1 MPARPPVLSKTPPVG
16 FDVRVVGR
24 GSSGNLWREHRLCL
38 GFWGGGVDSNLSR
51 AVKPDEASP

>member
-38 GFWGGGVDSNLSR
+38 GFWGGGGGF
-51 AVKPDEASP
+51 KPVEGRQA